1 MNVLVTGAEG
11 FIGKN
16 LISNLSEHKKI
27 NPIIFIKDN
36 NLEDLKKSLLVCDAV
51 VHLAA
56 VNRSDLKTNF
66 INTNFKLTKTICKII
81 ESNKIK
87 IPIIYISSIHDKKKT
102 YYGLS
107 KKKAIEYLKNFSKK
121 NKNIVEVLRL
131 HRVFGKWSRP
141 NYNSSVATFCELLH
155 SNKRIK
161 LFNKNKVLE
170 YNYIDDVIEMI
181 NYLLLKKKYSSTNKN
196 LFAINILKKIY
207 RISSEQ
213 LLKKLYTIKKKD
225 FNLDLSNL
233 GEEGSIEKI
242 LYSTYISFLPHNKI
256 IKKLKT
262 IKDKRGSFTKILKT
276 KKDGQFSFFT
286 CEPGE
291 TRGEHYHNT
300 KLEKFL
306 VVFGTAE
313 FRLRNLHDNK
323 IIKLTLSHKSPELLT
338 SIPGYVHDIKNI
350 GKEKLIVFVWA
361 NENFNKKKPDTY
373 KKKIL

>member
-1 MNVLVTGAEG
+1 MNVLVTGAGG

-27 NPIIFIKDN
+27 NPIIFLKSN
-36 NLEDLKKSLLVCDAV
+36 SLHELKKNLLACDAV

-56 VNRSDLKTNF
+56 VNRSELKSNF
-66 INTNFKLTKTICKII
+66 INTNFKLTKTICEII
-81 ESNKIK
+81 ENNKKK

-107 KKKAIEYLKNFSKK
+107 KKQAIEYLKKYSKK

-141 NYNSSVATFCELLH
+141 NYNSSVATFCQLLH
-155 SNKRIK
+155 SNKRIE
-161 LFNKNKVLE
+161 LFNKSKILE
-170 YNYIDDVIEMI
+170 YNYIDDVIELI
-181 NYLLLKKKYSSTNKN
+181 NYLLFKKKYQSKSKN
-196 LFAINILKKIY
+196 FFHVNVLKNIY
-207 RISSEQ
+207 RLSSEQ
-213 LLKKLYTIKKKD
+213 LLKKLYIIKKKD

-233 GEEGSIEKI
+233 GEEDSISKI
-242 LYSTYISFLPHNKI
+242 LYTTYISFLPHNKI
-256 IKKLKT
+256 TTKLKT
-262 IKDKRGSFTKILKT
+262 LKDKRGSFTEILKT
-276 KKDGQFSFFT
+276 EKDGQFSFFT

-306 VVFGTAE
+306 VVSGSAE

-323 IIKLTLSHKSPELLT
+323 IIKFTLSDKSPELLT

-350 GKEKLIVFVWA
+350 GKEKLVVFVWA